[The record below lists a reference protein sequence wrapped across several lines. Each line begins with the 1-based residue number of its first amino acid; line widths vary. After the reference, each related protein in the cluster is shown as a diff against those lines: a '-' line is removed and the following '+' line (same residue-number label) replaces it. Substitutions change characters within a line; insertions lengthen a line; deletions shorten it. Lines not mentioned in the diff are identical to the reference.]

1 MARTAKKKEMF
12 TCFQPHAARVELVGD
27 FTGWRESPI
36 ELKKQKDGM
45 WKTTVPLDPGP
56 TNIASSWTAS
66 GATIPI
72 ARSSRPTL
80 LAIATACASWNSMHR
95 WGIFLHER

>member
-1 MARTAKKKEMF
+1 MARTAKKKETF

-45 WKTTVPLDPGP
+45 WKATVPLDPGP
-56 TNIASSWTAS
+56 HEYRFLVDGQWCNDSN
-66 GATIPI
+66 
-72 ARSSRPTL
+72 
-80 LAIATACASWNSMHR
+80 CAQFAPNPFGDSNCVR
-95 WGIFLHER
+95 IVDVE